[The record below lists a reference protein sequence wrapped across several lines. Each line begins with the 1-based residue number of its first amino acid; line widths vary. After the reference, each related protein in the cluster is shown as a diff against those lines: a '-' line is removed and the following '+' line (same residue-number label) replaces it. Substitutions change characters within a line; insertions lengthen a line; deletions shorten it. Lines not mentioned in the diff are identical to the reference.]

1 VQIPGPPDGGL
12 PNVPQPTGSWDST
25 PHLNESPP
33 ADFNVYEDDE
43 PLALRLGL
51 RTGMADMGAMH
62 DSCT

>member
-1 VQIPGPPDGGL
+1 M
-12 PNVPQPTGSWDST
+12 PQSTGAWDST
-25 PHLNESPP
+25 PHLNESLP

-62 DSCT
+62 ESCT